1 LTVSAADPID
11 VAFFISPGLGGI
23 WSVYRQLRD
32 GLAPHGINLR
42 WVGVGASEKAIAADP
57 VWAPELRHGECVE
70 GLGPDDRA
78 RRDAAG
84 VAAVRHL
91 LAGRYKAVIVN
102 VLMTAPEMNVVRYLP
117 ADFPRVMV
125 VHNIT
130 PGTYRPA
137 VALRDHVHATIGV
150 APRIRDD
157 FVSRF
162 GFPRERTL
170 FVANAVNLAPYDRI
184 VREPSPTVRLIF
196 LGRVEEAAKGVL
208 WLPEIVRELADVD
221 CRLTVAGD
229 GPAMEELKARSAP
242 LGGRVV
248 FAGRVA
254 PADVAATFGRHD
266 VFLMTSRFE
275 GCPVALIE
283 AMAAGCVPVASR
295 IRGVTDCVVKDGES
309 GLLFPMGDVK
319 AGAARVR
326 SLNADRELL
335 QRMSR
340 AAAAAVRSQYTLE
353 GMADAYAR
361 LIRDLIAEPAAA
373 SVLAPLPL
381 EQWDYPRG
389 FGAGYRRFVPEW
401 AKNLARRWRA

>member
-1 LTVSAADPID
+1 VSAAEPID
-11 VAFFISPGLGGI
+11 VAFLISPGLGGV

-42 WVGVGASEKAIAADP
+42 WVGVAASEKAIAADP
-57 VWAPELRHGECVE
+57 VWAPELRHGECVDAP
-70 GLGPDDRA
+70 GHADDRA
-78 RRDAAG
+78 RRNAAG
-84 VAAVRHL
+84 VATVRHL

-102 VLMTAPEMNVVRYLP
+102 VLMDAEQINVVRYLP

-137 VALRDHVHATIGV
+137 VALRDHVHATVGV

-157 FVSRF
+157 FVGRF
-162 GFPRERTL
+162 GFPPDRTI
-170 FVANAVNLAPYDRI
+170 FIGNAVNLDPYDRI
-184 VREPSPTVRLIF
+184 VREPSPALRLIF

-208 WLPEIVRELADVD
+208 WLPEIVRQLRDVD

-229 GPAMEELKARSAP
+229 GPDMAELKARSAP
-242 LGGRVV
+242 LGGRIV

-254 PADVAATFGRHD
+254 PADVPATFGRHD
-266 VFLMTSRFE
+266 VFLMTSRYE

-295 IRGVTDCVVKDGES
+295 IRGVTDCVVSDS
-309 GLLFPMGDVK
+309 VTGLLFPMGDVK
-319 AGAARVR
+319 SAADCVR
-326 SLNADRELL
+326 KLARDRAMLE
-335 QRMSR
+335 RMS
-340 AAAAAVRSQYTLE
+340 AFTAMSVRKEYTLE
-353 GMADAYAR
+353 RMAGAYAK
-361 LIRDLIAEPAAA
+361 LIRELIAKPPVA
-373 SVLAPLPL
+373 SVRPPLPL
-381 EQWDYPRG
+381 DQWDYPRG